1 MSGPPV
7 AFDPGRPSG
16 PAAAGPASGDV
27 GGPTEREAEER
38 LELARAAVQAA
49 QESYAWA
56 LDSYRDAEVAL
67 AQVRTQVY
75 RREVERAALA
85 STGPPAGAV
94 AHQPPPPPP
103 SGPEGPGALS
113 PVPSRAASVPASVVL
128 LVVGAVLL
136 LSAAAVFVALSWRDL
151 GVVGQALVL
160 GAATLA
166 AAGVTVVLWR
176 ARLRAGTEALAT
188 VTAGLTVLDLV
199 GARAFDLFGLGAV
212 GVALY
217 VTVAATG
224 LAGVATAVVALTVR
238 GGRGVVAALVT
249 ACACVP
255 VAAVAGA
262 VAVGDAV
269 LSGPV
274 PVGDGVVAG
283 VVAGALEGVTVVGL
297 VALALA
303 RPASRVPG
311 GGALRQTL
319 VVSGLVGLGVAAAL
333 LLIGAALLPLV
344 LTGPAALPGTVPLLL
359 RLGGGAVLA
368 LLLALLPTRGRTRGR
383 RAVAAAVGAVVVL
396 LAVSTVLVRVL
407 DVPVDLAVLP
417 PLLLLAP
424 AVSLPHR
431 ARAVRDGVLAI
442 LVLAAVVALVV
453 LVFLVLAQLDDLSA
467 LDAGAEPERART
479 AVVAAVVSLL
489 PLLAVGAVRRPVGSV
504 GPADVV
510 AAWVGSLARACRPRL
525 VTAVSVAA
533 VTVVLWYGLLQLPG
547 ASRAVAAVVSLLPVA
562 ALAVALVRS
571 KRSTGRWR
579 RGWWAPEVVV
589 PGLALQVVAGL
600 SLVTAMD
607 DDLGAA
613 GRLVGGHLVLAG
625 LLTVLIAATATP
637 GGPWRAAATS
647 PRSDPWGEPGPRP
660 VAAAVMVGGCLVAGG
675 VGLLV
680 APAAVLANPLVDGS
694 LAALF
699 VPAAMAV
706 ALLWLPAW
714 SLARTGVA
722 AVGGLVVGVVLLAV
736 TGSPALPADA
746 RSSPVGRLL
755 DPADPVAV
763 AGVLLGALVAV
774 LAVASTVPRSGW
786 VPLTDARARHVV
798 LPGPLAVVAASGVL
812 VVRPLVVA
820 PWLDLSVLPA
830 AAVLAVLLAYV
841 AVLVRLPGASPSAVT
856 APLRPAL
863 RDGVAPALGGLLVT
877 VVVIGLL
884 PGLRGLPLLLDVLPW
899 CGLGL
904 TVLVTAVSLVRSAE
918 PPPARVRSLL
928 RDVVVPLSAAGSA
941 LLLLVVL
948 RPVTGLTTELES
960 LLVTAVALVTHV
972 GRAARQRV
980 LGTLDGRGQLRD
992 LSALASSAALGVIG
1006 LLAVLGE
1013 RPLWLAGLTWLLT
1026 GVAALA
1032 LAAVVP
1038 GRLGGSRPE
1047 AGADRG
1053 WWAVRV
1059 GAAAALLG
1067 YGLAVVDL
1075 EGPVDRLTVPVG
1087 AVVLGFGVWALLERS
1102 TPPQRRPG
1110 TVRALGPGL
1119 AVALLPSTLPAL
1131 LDPGGLRPVVLAL
1144 VGVALVLAGAALRW
1158 RALLVAGLV
1167 VVVPVAVV
1175 QALPVVD
1182 AVPQWVYLAAAGVLA
1197 LGVGVSFERQRER
1210 ARAAGRAWRELR

>member
-1 MSGPPV
+1 M
-7 AFDPGRPSG
+7 
-16 PAAAGPASGDV
+16 
-27 GGPTEREAEER
+27 
-38 LELARAAVQAA
+38 
-49 QESYAWA
+49 
-56 LDSYRDAEVAL
+56 
-67 AQVRTQVY
+67 
-75 RREVERAALA
+75 
-85 STGPPAGAV
+85 
-94 AHQPPPPPP
+94 
-103 SGPEGPGALS
+103 
-113 PVPSRAASVPASVVL
+113 
-128 LVVGAVLL
+128 
-136 LSAAAVFVALSWRDL
+136 
-151 GVVGQALVL
+151 
-160 GAATLA
+160 
-166 AAGVTVVLWR
+166 
-176 ARLRAGTEALAT
+176 
-188 VTAGLTVLDLV
+188 
-199 GARAFDLFGLGAV
+199 
-212 GVALY
+212 
-217 VTVAATG
+217 
-224 LAGVATAVVALTVR
+224 
-238 GGRGVVAALVT
+238 
-249 ACACVP
+249 
-255 VAAVAGA
+255 
-262 VAVGDAV
+262 
-269 LSGPV
+269 
-274 PVGDGVVAG
+274 
-283 VVAGALEGVTVVGL
+283 
-297 VALALA
+297 
-303 RPASRVPG
+303 
-311 GGALRQTL
+311 
-319 VVSGLVGLGVAAAL
+319 
-333 LLIGAALLPLV
+333 
-344 LTGPAALPGTVPLLL
+344 
-359 RLGGGAVLA
+359 
-368 LLLALLPTRGRTRGR
+368 
-383 RAVAAAVGAVVVL
+383 
-396 LAVSTVLVRVL
+396 
-407 DVPVDLAVLP
+407 
-417 PLLLLAP
+417 
-424 AVSLPHR
+424 
-431 ARAVRDGVLAI
+431 
-442 LVLAAVVALVV
+442 
-453 LVFLVLAQLDDLSA
+453 
-467 LDAGAEPERART
+467 
-479 AVVAAVVSLL
+479 
-489 PLLAVGAVRRPVGSV
+489 
-504 GPADVV
+504 
-510 AAWVGSLARACRPRL
+510 
-525 VTAVSVAA
+525 
-533 VTVVLWYGLLQLPG
+533 LWYGLLQLPG

-600 SLVTAMD
+600 LLVTALD

-625 LLTVLIAATATP
+625 LLTVLVAATATP
-637 GGPWRAAATS
+637 GGPWRAATF
-647 PRSDPWGEPGPRP
+647 PRSDPWGEPGRRP
-660 VAAAVMVGGCLVAGG
+660 VSAAVMVGSCLVAGG

-694 LAALF
+694 LAALC
-699 VPAAMAV
+699 VLAAMAV

-812 VVRPLVVA
+812 VVRPLVLA

-904 TVLVTAVSLVRSAE
+904 TVLITAVGLVRSDE

-992 LSALASSAALGVIG
+992 VSALASSAALGVIG

-1102 TPPQRRPG
+1102 TPPERRPG